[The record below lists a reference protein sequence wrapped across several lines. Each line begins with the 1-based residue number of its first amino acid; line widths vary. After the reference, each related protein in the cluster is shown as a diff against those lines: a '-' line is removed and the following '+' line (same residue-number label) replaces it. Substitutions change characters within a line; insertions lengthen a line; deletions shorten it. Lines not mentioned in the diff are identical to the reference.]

1 MNAKQSR
8 QFRDVLNSMPP
19 RERFKMQTEFA
30 TSTNPIAF
38 ATMMVHVHGK
48 NNNA

>member
-30 TSTNPIAF
+30 TSKNPVAF
-38 ATMMVHVHGK
+38 AALMVQARGK